1 MRFLFAALIFVFFAA
16 VSSPAQ
22 QLLPQNLGP
31 TVETPRDSKIPEKAW
46 IDLRQNAPVRS
57 TTQSAP
63 DWVEAVGM
71 DTPRVVEGVSRS
83 VFRIRLTKP
92 TGDYSV
98 LFLRLFFDDNAD
110 AQPEIV
116 AWDEVG
122 TQILRS
128 GLLGAGVGVSTSES
142 VMIPAQE
149 VSTIDIEVPGDGKT
163 VRGAYMDWMTIGEV
177 VHPVN
182 TEHRDL
188 VASPFS
194 APPALRAPKKD
205 VEQFGT
211 VTATLSSET
220 IQMGDK
226 IDNGAAFQFP
236 IESEPLM
243 ALLTFEVASPHVDA
257 PPEVVVNGENIGA
270 VTLSL
275 PELADPGYR
284 GEMQSLLSEMRFVYT
299 GWLRAQKIIPASAL
313 KVGTNDIV
321 VTAGAGTE
329 KSAIRAT
336 QVQLKYLWE
345 KSDYILNTGQ

>member
-1 MRFLFAALIFVFFAA
+1 MPFRLAALLLVCVA
-16 VSSPAQ
+16 VSSRAQ

-31 TVETPRDSKIPEKAW
+31 TVELTPPRKIPEKAW
-46 IDLRQNAPVRS
+46 IDLRQSAPVRS
-57 TTQSAP
+57 TTQTAP

-71 DTPRVVEGVSRS
+71 EKPRLVEGVERS

-92 TGDYSV
+92 AGDYSV

-110 AQPEIV
+110 ARPEIA

-122 TQILRS
+122 AQILRS
-128 GLLGAGVGVSTSES
+128 GPLGSGVGVATSES

-149 VSTIDIEVPGDGKT
+149 VSAIDIEVPGHGEN
-163 VRGAYMDWMTIGEV
+163 VRGVYMDWMTIGEI

-182 TEHRDL
+182 ANHRDL
-188 VASPFS
+188 IASPFS
-194 APPALRAPKKD
+194 VPPRLRAPERD
-205 VEQFGT
+205 EEQFGT
-211 VTATLSSET
+211 VTATLSAET
-220 IQMGDK
+220 IAMGDK

-236 IESEPLM
+236 LESQPLL

-275 PELADPGYR
+275 PELADPAYR
-284 GEMQSLLSEMRFVYT
+284 GETRSLVSGMRFQYT
-299 GWLRAQKIIPASAL
+299 GWLRAQKIIPASKL
-313 KVGTNDIV
+313 KIDNNDLVILAGDGT
-321 VTAGAGTE
+321 A

-345 KSDYILNTGQ
+345 KSDYLLNTSP